1 MIIQDSLGF
10 GLNCLIKL
18 VKRIECHYECLVGGW
33 KLSVE
38 LSVCFLVPK
47 LRLFGCD
54 VYRCDFPI
62 VVEYKVDFALAAL
75 VRDFFDFCFQAQ
87 IQQVLKV
94 FPIVCRALGDTIGS
108 ETSIS

>member
-1 MIIQDSLGF
+1 MTIQDSLGF

-18 VKRIECHYECLVGGW
+18 VKRIECHHECLVGGW

-38 LSVCFLVPK
+38 LSDCFLVPK
-47 LRLFGCD
+47 LRLSDCD

-62 VVEYKVDFALAAL
+62 VVEYKVDFALTAL
-75 VRDFFDFCFQAQ
+75 VRDFFDFWFQAQ

-94 FPIVCRALGDTIGS
+94 FPMVCRALGDTIAP
-108 ETSIS
+108 ETSIN